1 MDWKDI
7 KVSEKGN
14 SFIYND
20 EILFNK
26 EYDAV
31 LKFHSPGIA
40 PVKDESGWCHID
52 VNGVEIYKERYDRTF
67 GFYFNRASVINENL
81 WFHINEK
88 GERLYNES
96 YAWTGNYQENIC
108 SVRDLNNQYFH
119 IDLDGNLIY
128 DSKYKFVGDF
138 KDGYACVKQ
147 LNGFYKHIDKYGDFL
162 NDKAFLDL
170 GIFHKNYATAKD
182 TAGWFHIDKK
192 GNELY
197 CERYSMVEPFYNGF
211 AVVDTLINTKQIINE
226 MGVVVLD
233 I

>member
-1 MDWKDI
+1 MDWRDI

-20 EILFNK
+20 EVLFKK
-26 EYDAV
+26 EYDEV

-40 PVKDESGWCHID
+40 PVKDESGWYHIN
-52 VNGVEIYKERYDRTF
+52 VNGFEVYKARYDRTF
-67 GFYFNRASVINENL
+67 GFYFDRASVIRANL
-81 WFHINEK
+81 WFHIDER
-88 GERLYNES
+88 GQRLYDEN

-119 IDLDGNLIY
+119 IDLDGNPVY

-170 GIFHKNYATAKD
+170 GVFHKNYAIAKD
-182 TAGWFHIDKK
+182 VNGWFHIDRQ

-197 CERYSMVEPFYNGF
+197 KERYAMIEPFYNGF
-211 AVVDTLINTKQIINE
+211 AVVDTFNRIKIIIDE
-226 MGVVVLD
+226 SGVVVLEL
-233 I
+233 